1 MEIII
6 IVILILLN
14 GIFSMSEVALISSR
28 KFKLENAAKR
38 GNQNA
43 KIAMELA
50 GNPGKFLSTVQ
61 LGITLI
67 SILTGIF
74 SGDEIAA
81 RLATNISKV
90 APLAPYSDTIALFII
105 VLIVTFFS
113 IVFGELIPKRIG
125 MLYPETIASF
135 VARPMNLLSRIAAP
149 FIYLLTST
157 NDLFLKAFGIKESL
171 EGRVSEEEIKAIV
184 QHSAEGGEIQ
194 EIEHNIV
201 ERVFALGDRKVT
213 ELMTHRTDIKWLDI
227 DATLDDVH
235 KTTKEELHSIYPV
248 GNGALDKLTGI
259 VNIKELFSANV
270 APELFRLSD
279 YVAKPLIV
287 HDNTAAYHVLEKF
300 REARFH
306 MAVIVDEYGSVQGII
321 TMDDVL
327 DALVGDVSEYNNT
340 EYKIIARS
348 ENSWLADA
356 QYPYF
361 ELLNYFDLSY
371 EDNDG
376 DYNTIAGMI
385 LDKVGR
391 IPHVGE
397 KLDWNDFE
405 IEIVDM
411 DGLRID
417 KLIISRKA
425 ES

>member
-1 MEIII
+1 
-6 IVILILLN
+6 
-14 GIFSMSEVALISSR
+14 
-28 KFKLENAAKR
+28 
-38 GNQNA
+38 
-43 KIAMELA
+43 
-50 GNPGKFLSTVQ
+50 
-61 LGITLI
+61 
-67 SILTGIF
+67 
-74 SGDEIAA
+74 
-81 RLATNISKV
+81 
-90 APLAPYSDTIALFII
+90 
-105 VLIVTFFS
+105 
-113 IVFGELIPKRIG
+113 
-125 MLYPETIASF
+125 
-135 VARPMNLLSRIAAP
+135 
-149 FIYLLTST
+149 
-157 NDLFLKAFGIKESL
+157 
-171 EGRVSEEEIKAIV
+171 
-184 QHSAEGGEIQ
+184 
-194 EIEHNIV
+194 
-201 ERVFALGDRKVT
+201 
-213 ELMTHRTDIKWLDI
+213 MTHRTDIKWLDI